1 MSIPADVAPP
11 NVNQLTAGL
20 PRAVV
25 LTGASTV
32 LAFQV
37 VETSEELGNDSCIL
51 SKPRDMSQRPR
62 VSAIVTAYNGAEFI
76 ADAIESILA
85 QTQPVDE
92 IVVIDDGSIDNTAD
106 IAESYRSRGVRCIRQ
121 ENRGLPGARNR
132 GIAETTGD
140 FIAFLDCDDSWLPE
154 KNAVEVQYLV
164 EHPEVALVTGHAWWW
179 NPSTGQRWME
189 RVDVAGRS
197 NIAREILVNNCVGNA
212 SAALLRRR
220 TLEDVGAFDPKQIW
234 AEDWELWMRIMS
246 RARIGFLDRPVIV
259 YRVVSTSLTHQRTW
273 DRVSGYY
280 QLSRQ
285 AIRNFRP
292 IWWRHILFARA
303 WSKREFGR
311 TAIASIEGHARQRY
325 LRHAICAFVSYP
337 FERPIAKIKHIVRA
351 LGGPTLYKRYQF
363 LRRARSRPQPP
374 CSTIAGA
381 TPSPTDA
388 NPAG

>member
-1 MSIPADVAPP
+1 
-11 NVNQLTAGL
+11 
-20 PRAVV
+20 
-25 LTGASTV
+25 
-32 LAFQV
+32 
-37 VETSEELGNDSCIL
+37 
-51 SKPRDMSQRPR
+51 MSQRPR
-62 VSAIVTAYNGAEFI
+62 VSAIVTAYNGAAFI

-106 IAESYRSRGVRCIRQ
+106 IADSYRSRGVRCIRQ

-132 GIAETTGD
+132 GIAETIGD

-246 RARIGFLDRPVIV
+246 RAGIGFLDRPVIV

-280 QLSRQ
+280 QLSRE
-285 AIRNFRP
+285 AIRHSRS
-292 IWWRHILFARA
+292 IWWRPILFARA

-311 TAIASIEGHARQRY
+311 AAIASMEGLARQRY
-325 LRHAICAFVSYP
+325 LRHAISALVSYP
-337 FERPIAKIKHIVRA
+337 FERPLDKIKHVVRA
-351 LGGPTLYKRYQF
+351 VAGPTLYKRCQ
-363 LRRARSRPQPP
+363 LLKRAVRRPQPL
-374 CSTIAGA
+374 CATIAGA
-381 TPSPTDA
+381 TSSSSTDA
-388 NPAG
+388 NRVR